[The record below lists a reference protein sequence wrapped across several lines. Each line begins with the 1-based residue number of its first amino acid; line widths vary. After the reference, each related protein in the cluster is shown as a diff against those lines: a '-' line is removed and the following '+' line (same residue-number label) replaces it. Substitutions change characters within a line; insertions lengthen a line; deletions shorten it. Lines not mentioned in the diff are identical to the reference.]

1 MNLIGNHREENKI
14 LRLVY
19 AITIIAFLETALY
32 SKDTVSILVGLFSIA
47 LVWYAHFIIKKYFPD
62 GDKYILV
69 LSAFLA
75 EIGLVMLY
83 RIKPYYA
90 VRQLGWFTVGMAVFI
105 LIVVALPDIDSI
117 SGLKY
122 IYLSA
127 DIGLLIMTQFL
138 GSDIRGS
145 QSWISLGAVGF
156 QPSEFSK
163 IFMIL
168 YLASSLKDFKER
180 KDLYI
185 PGLAVLVSLFFLALQ
200 NDLGTALIYFAISAG
215 MVYIATSNGK
225 YVLYSLLLFSAGAA
239 GSFFTFTRVRT
250 RVAIWLNPWK
260 DASGAGY
267 QIVQSL
273 IAIAS
278 GGFFG
283 TGLYLGHPTYIPD
296 VHTDFIFSAICEE
309 MGLLGGFAIII
320 TYFLLVYRGFRAAI
334 YARSMFSRLVAVGIS
349 TMIGSQ
355 VFVIIG
361 GVIKLI
367 PLTGITLPL
376 VSYGGSS
383 LVINLVALAILQKI
397 SEADIG

>member
-1 MNLIGNHREENKI
+1 MNSIGNHLEEKKI

-19 AITIIAFLETALY
+19 AISITAFSVAALY
-32 SKDTVSILVGLFSIA
+32 SKDSVSILVGLFSIV
-47 LVWYAHFIIKKYFPD
+47 LVGYAHFIIKKYFPD

-69 LSAFLA
+69 LSAFLT

-90 VRQLGWFTVGMAVFI
+90 IRQLGWFTVGMAFFI
-105 LIVVALPDIDSI
+105 LIVVVLPDIDSLKR
-117 SGLKY
+117 LKY
-122 IYLSA
+122 IYLFMA
-127 DIGLLIMTQFL
+127 IGLLVVTQFL

-145 QSWISLGAVGF
+145 KSWINLGTVGF

-163 IFMIL
+163 IFIIL
-168 YLASSLKDFKER
+168 YLASELKDFRKS
-180 KDLYI
+180 KDLLI
-185 PGLAVLVSLFFLALQ
+185 PGLAVLISLLFLVLQ
-200 NDLGTALIYFAISAG
+200 RDLGTALIYFGISAA
-215 MVYIATSNGK
+215 MIYIATSNGK
-225 YVLYSLLLFSAGAA
+225 YVLYSALMFSAGAG
-239 GSFFTFTRVRT
+239 GSFLMFSHVKTRVT
-250 RVAIWLNPWK
+250 IWLNPWK
-260 DASGAGY
+260 DTSGAGY

-278 GGFFG
+278 GGFLG
-283 TGLYLGHPTYIPD
+283 TGLYLGHPNYIPE

-309 MGLLGGFAIII
+309 LGLLGGFAIII
-320 TYFLLVYRGFRAAI
+320 AYFLLVYRGFRAAI
-334 YARSMFSRLVAVGIS
+334 YASSTFSRLVAVGLS

-376 VSYGGSS
+376 ISYGGSS
-383 LVINLVALAILQKI
+383 LIINLAALGILQKI
-397 SEADIG
+397 SETDIG